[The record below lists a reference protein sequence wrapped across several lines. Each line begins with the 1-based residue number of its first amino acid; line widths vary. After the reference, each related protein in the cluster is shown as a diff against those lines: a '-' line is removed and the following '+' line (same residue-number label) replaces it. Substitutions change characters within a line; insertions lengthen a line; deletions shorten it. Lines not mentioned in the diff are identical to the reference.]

1 MYINLSMCML
11 QMWCHTYFSRY
22 SILKIHNNWKEL
34 CNSWCNYITLKKSDG
49 AFPLTF
55 KIFDLH
61 KYIFRARRNQRT
73 DFSGKSPNKR
83 GRWSVHCY
91 HYDII

>member
-1 MYINLSMCML
+1 MCML

-61 KYIFRARRNQRT
+61 KYGYSGLIKKLKYVQYKNIIFM
-73 DFSGKSPNKR
+73 
-83 GRWSVHCY
+83 
-91 HYDII
+91 